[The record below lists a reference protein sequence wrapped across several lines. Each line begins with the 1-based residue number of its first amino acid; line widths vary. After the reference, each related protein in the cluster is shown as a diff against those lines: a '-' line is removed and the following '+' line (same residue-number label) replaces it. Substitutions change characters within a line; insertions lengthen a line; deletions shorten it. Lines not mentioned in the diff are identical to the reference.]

1 MRKFKD
7 SLLTGIIWFSGG
19 ITALILLW
27 IVAYVVLN
35 GIGELNYE
43 FLFGNGDDK
52 GLIPMIIST
61 IYIIVLSLVIAAPL
75 GVFTAIYLV
84 EYAKQGRLV
93 RVIRFSI
100 ECLASIPSIIY
111 GLFGLIFFVNI
122 CGFGW
127 SLLSGTLTVSI
138 MILPTIIR
146 TVEEALKTVPVS
158 YREGSLGLGATKIRT
173 IMKVV
178 VPSSISGIVTALI
191 LSVGRI
197 IGETAAIL
205 LTAGMVSRIPTSIMD
220 SGRTLSVHLYY
231 LAKEG
236 ISFEKAFATA
246 TVLLIVVLI
255 LNISTNKF
263 AEYIAKKNGIS

>member
-7 SLLTGIIWFSGG
+7 NLMTGIIWVAGG
-19 ITALILLW
+19 ITGAILIW
-27 IVAYVVLN
+27 IVVYVVLN
-35 GIGELNYE
+35 GIGELNMT
-43 FLFGNGDDK
+43 FLFGDGKDE
-52 GLIPMIIST
+52 GLVPMIIST
-61 IYIIVLSLVIAAPL
+61 IYIIGLALLIAAPL
-75 GVFTAIYLV
+75 GILSAIYLV

-93 RVIRFSI
+93 RTIRFSI
-100 ECLASIPSIIY
+100 ECLASIPSILY
-111 GLFGLIFFVNI
+111 GLFGLIFFVTINRL
-122 CGFGW
+122 GF
-127 SLLSGTLTVSI
+127 SLLSGALTVSI

-146 TVEEALKTVPVS
+146 TVEEALKTVPQS

-178 VPSSISGIVTALI
+178 IPSSISGIVTSLI

-205 LTAGMVSRIPTSIMD
+205 LTAGMVARVPTSIMD

-246 TVLLIVVLI
+246 TVLLAVVLV
-255 LNISTNKF
+255 LNLTTKF
-263 AEYIAKKNGIS
+263 FAKWIQKKNGLY

>member
-1 MRKFKD
+1 MRTVKD
-7 SLLTGIIWFSGG
+7 NIAVTLIWLAGGVTGAI
-19 ITALILLW
+19 LIW

-35 GIGELNYE
+35 GIGALNIE
-43 FLFGNGDDK
+43 FLFGNGDEE
-52 GLIPMIIST
+52 GLVPMVIST
-61 IYIIVLSLVIAAPL
+61 VYIILLALVIAAPL
-75 GVFTAIYLV
+75 GTLCAIYLV

-93 RVIRFSI
+93 RMIRFSI
-100 ECLASIPSIIY
+100 ESLASIPSILY
-111 GLFGLIFFVNI
+111 GLFGMIFFVNI
-122 CGFGW
+122 CKLGF
-127 SLLSGTLTVSI
+127 SLISGALTVSI

-146 TVEEALKTVPVS
+146 TVEEALKTVPQS

-178 VPSSISGIVTALI
+178 IPSSISGIVTSMI

-205 LTAGMVSRIPTSIMD
+205 LTAGMVARVPTSVMD

-236 ISFEKAFATA
+236 ISFEEAFATA
-246 TVLLIVVLI
+246 TVLLVVVLC
-255 LNISTNKF
+255 LNLSTKAF
-263 AEYIAKKNGIS
+263 ASWVERKNGLI

>member
-7 SLLTGIIWFSGG
+7 GLMTGIIWIAGG
-19 ITALILLW
+19 ITGAILIW
-27 IVAYVVLN
+27 IVAYVVMN
-35 GIGELNYE
+35 GMSELNVT
-43 FLFGNGDDK
+43 FLFGNGDDE
-52 GLIPMIIST
+52 GLVPMIVST
-61 IYIIVLSLVIAAPL
+61 VYIIALSLLIAAPL
-75 GVFTAIYLV
+75 GILSAIYLV

-93 RVIRFSI
+93 RIIRFSI
-100 ECLASIPSIIY
+100 ECLASIPSILY
-111 GLFGLIFFVNI
+111 GLFGLIFFVTINKF
-122 CGFGW
+122 GF
-127 SLLSGTLTVSI
+127 SLLSGALTVSI

-146 TVEEALKTVPVS
+146 TVEEALKTVPQS

-178 VPSSISGIVTALI
+178 IPSSISGIVTSLI

-205 LTAGMVSRIPTSIMD
+205 LTAGMVARVPTSIMD
-220 SGRTLSVHLYY
+220 SGRSLSVHLYY

-246 TVLLIVVLI
+246 TVLLGVVLI
-255 LNISTNKF
+255 LNLSTKMF
-263 AEYIAKKNGIS
+263 ARWIEKKNGLY

>member
-1 MRKFKD
+1 MRRLKD
-7 SLLTGIIWFSGG
+7 SFVMGIIWIAGG
-19 ITALILLW
+19 ITGAILIW

-35 GIGELNYE
+35 GITELNME
-43 FLFGNGDDK
+43 FLFGNGEEE
-52 GLIPMIIST
+52 GLVPMMIST
-61 IYIIVLSLVIAAPL
+61 IYIIVLALIIAAPL
-75 GVFTAIYLV
+75 GIMSAIYLV
-84 EYAKQGRLV
+84 EYAHQGRLV

-111 GLFGLIFFVNI
+111 GLFGLIFFVMINKI
-122 CGFGW
+122 GF
-127 SLLSGTLTVSI
+127 SLLSGALTVSI

-146 TVEEALKTVPVS
+146 TVEEALKTVPNS
-158 YREGSLGLGATKIRT
+158 FREGSLGLGATKIRT

-178 VPSSISGIVTALI
+178 IPSSISGIVTSLI
-191 LSVGRI
+191 LSIGRI

-205 LTAGMVSRIPTSIMD
+205 LTAGMVARVPTSMMD

-246 TVLLIVVLI
+246 TVLLTVVLI
-255 LNISTNKF
+255 LNLSTKAF
-263 AEYIAKKNGIS
+263 AKWIEKRNGLY

>member
-1 MRKFKD
+1 MRKTKD
-7 SLLTGIIWFSGG
+7 FILSALIWAAGG
-19 ITALILLW
+19 ITATILIW
-27 IVAYVVLN
+27 IVAYVVIN

-43 FLFGNGDDK
+43 FLFGSSGED

-61 IYIIVLSLVIAAPL
+61 LYIIVLALAIAAPL
-75 GVFTAIYLV
+75 GILSAIYLV
-84 EYAKQGRLV
+84 EYAKQGILV
-93 RVIRFSI
+93 KGIRFSI

-111 GLFGLIFFVNI
+111 GLFGLIFFVTI
-122 CGFGW
+122 CGFSW
-127 SLLSGTLTVSI
+127 SLLSGALTVSI

-146 TVEEALKTVPVS
+146 TVEESLKTVPQI
-158 YREGSLGLGATKIRT
+158 YREGSLGLGATKLRT

-178 VPSSISGIVTALI
+178 IPSSISGIVTALI

-205 LTAGMVSRIPTSIMD
+205 LTAGMVARIPNSIMD

-236 ISFEKAFATA
+236 ISFEKAYATA

-255 LNISTNKF
+255 LNLSTSKF
-263 AEYIAKKNGIS
+263 ADMIAKKNGLI

>member
-1 MRKFKD
+1 MRKIKD
-7 SLLTGIIWFSGG
+7 NMVLGLIWAAGG
-19 ITALILLW
+19 ITGAILIW
-27 IVAYVVLN
+27 IVMYVVIN
-35 GIGELNYE
+35 GIGELNVT
-43 FLFGNGDDK
+43 FLFGNGDEE

-61 IYIIVLSLVIAAPL
+61 VYIIVLSLLIAAPL
-75 GVFTAIYLV
+75 GILSAIYLV
-84 EYAKQGRLV
+84 EYAKQGHLV
-93 RVIRFSI
+93 RIIRFSI
-100 ECLASIPSIIY
+100 ESLASIPSILY
-111 GLFGLIFFVNI
+111 GLFGLIFFVTI
-122 CGFGW
+122 CKLSF
-127 SLLSGTLTVSI
+127 SLISGALTVSI

-146 TVEEALKTVPVS
+146 TVEEALKTVPQS

-178 VPSSISGIVTALI
+178 IPSSISGIVTSLI

-205 LTAGMVSRIPTSIMD
+205 LTAGMVARVPTSVMD

-246 TVLLIVVLI
+246 TVLLVVVLI
-255 LNISTNKF
+255 LNLSTQAF
-263 AEYIAKKNGIS
+263 ARWVEKRNGLY

>member
-1 MRKFKD
+1 MRKIKD
-7 SLLTGIIWFSGG
+7 NLVTGLIWIAGA
-19 ITALILLW
+19 ITGLILIW
-27 IVAYVVLN
+27 IVLYVVIN
-35 GIGELNYE
+35 GISELNVE
-43 FLFGNGDDK
+43 FLFGNGDEK

-61 IYIIVLSLVIAAPL
+61 VYIIALSLVIAAPL
-75 GVFTAIYLV
+75 GILSAIYLV

-93 RVIRFSI
+93 SIIRFSI
-100 ECLASIPSIIY
+100 ECLASIPSILY
-111 GLFGLIFFVNI
+111 GLFGLIFFVTI
-122 CGFGW
+122 CKLSF
-127 SLLSGTLTVSI
+127 SLLSGALTVSI

-146 TVEEALKTVPVS
+146 TVEEALKTVPQS

-173 IMKVV
+173 ITKVV
-178 VPSSISGIVTALI
+178 IPSSISGIVTSLI

-205 LTAGMVSRIPTSIMD
+205 LTAGMVARIPTSVMD

-246 TVLLIVVLI
+246 TVLLVMVLV
-255 LNISTNKF
+255 LNLSTKAF
-263 AEYIAKKNGIS
+263 AKWIERKNGLV

>member
-1 MRKFKD
+1 MRKLKD
-7 SLLTGIIWFSGG
+7 GFATFLIWTAGG
-19 ITALILLW
+19 ITGAILIW

-35 GIGELNYE
+35 GISELNVA
-43 FLFGNGDDK
+43 FLFGDGDQE
-52 GLIPMIIST
+52 GLVPMIIST
-61 IYIIVLSLVIAAPL
+61 VYIIGLALLLAAPL
-75 GVFTAIYLV
+75 GILSAIYLV

-93 RVIRFSI
+93 RIIRFSI

-111 GLFGLIFFVNI
+111 GLFGLIFFVTINKM
-122 CGFGW
+122 GF
-127 SLLSGTLTVSI
+127 SLLSGALTVSI

-146 TVEEALKTVPVS
+146 TVEEALKTVPDS

-173 IMKVV
+173 IVKVV
-178 VPSSISGIVTALI
+178 IPSSISGIVTSLI

-205 LTAGMVSRIPTSIMD
+205 LTAGMVARVPTSIMD

-246 TVLLIVVLI
+246 TVLLAVVLV
-255 LNISTNKF
+255 LNLSTKAF
-263 AEYIAKKNGIS
+263 ARWVERRNGLY

>member
-7 SLLTGIIWFSGG
+7 GLATGLIWIAGV
-19 ITALILLW
+19 ITGLILLW
-27 IVAYVVLN
+27 IIFYVVIN
-35 GIGELNYE
+35 GISELNIA
-43 FLFGNGDDK
+43 FLFGNGDEK

-61 IYIIVLSLVIAAPL
+61 VYIIALSLVIAAPL
-75 GVFTAIYLV
+75 GILSAIYLV

-93 RVIRFSI
+93 RTIRFSI
-100 ECLASIPSIIY
+100 ECLSSIPSILY
-111 GLFGLIFFVNI
+111 GLFGLIFFVTI
-122 CGFGW
+122 CKLGF
-127 SLLSGTLTVSI
+127 SLLSGAFTVSI

-146 TVEEALKTVPVS
+146 TVEEALKTVPQS
-158 YREGSLGLGATKIRT
+158 HREGSLGLGATKIRT
-173 IMKVV
+173 ITKVV
-178 VPSSISGIVTALI
+178 IPSSISGIVTSLI

-205 LTAGMVSRIPTSIMD
+205 LTAGMVARTPTSIVD

-246 TVLLIVVLI
+246 TVLLAVVLV
-255 LNISTNKF
+255 LNLSTKSF
-263 AEYIAKKNGIS
+263 ARWIERKNGLI